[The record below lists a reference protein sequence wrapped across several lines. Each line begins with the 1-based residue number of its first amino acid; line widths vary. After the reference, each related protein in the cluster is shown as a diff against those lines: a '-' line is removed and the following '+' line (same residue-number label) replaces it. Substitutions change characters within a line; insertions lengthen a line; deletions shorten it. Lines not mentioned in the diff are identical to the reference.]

1 MSKTPA
7 ATRKSEKSAG
17 IRRRNE
23 SAGIRR
29 RIDIYTIDI
38 GGGHIAPAQAIKQQ
52 FDILGYKDLDVRVVN
67 LGITLR
73 ATFLRYLYKFY
84 WDKALRYPPLIN
96 AFYRGADNPFL
107 IKIAD
112 RILGIT
118 TLPKFVGYLER
129 EKPDLVVSTYFTF
142 THYLEM
148 LKRVGQL
155 EATTVVLNPEPFDS
169 HYIWFSPVFD
179 WNMVFSKKSRDGI
192 VAKGISRQTVKLF
205 QFPIKPSFARRM
217 QSPAT
222 LRGRLGLAK
231 KPFTVLFFFGAE
243 GVGPVRKFITV
254 LIERGIALQAVVI
267 CGKNEKLKADMEN
280 LAAGRTGSVQVQ
292 VRGYVT
298 NLADYIAAA
307 DVVVGKSGPNQVFE
321 TLLQCRPIVISSF
334 LANEKETTNWVID
347 NKLGWLTRSPAHLAT
362 LLQRLSAQPAVLKGY
377 RANIDAMKLR
387 SGAPEICEFLARLAR
402 QKRPPKKRS
411 VADALR
417 EFRDRVVAEGE
428 AITRM
433 IEGSENVKRFKKA
446 TAERRVK
453 VTRRRA
459 ASRKKAALRKQVRTG
474 ASASRKQTRTQ
485 ASAARLSAAARRVS
499 AG

>member
-1 MSKTPA
+1 MK
-7 ATRKSEKSAG
+7 
-17 IRRRNE
+17 RN
-23 SAGIRR
+23 SIRR

-129 EKPDLVVSTYFTF
+129 EKPDVVVSTYFTF

-192 VAKGISRQTVKLF
+192 VAKGIARQTVKVF
-205 QFPIKPSFARRM
+205 QFPIKPSFARRT
-217 QSPAT
+217 QSPAV
-222 LRGRLGLAK
+222 LRGRLGLDR

-243 GVGPVRKFITV
+243 GVGPVKKFIAV

-267 CGKNEKLKADMEN
+267 CGKNEKLKADIEN
-280 LAAGRTGSVQVQ
+280 LARSRTGSVRVQ

-298 NLADYIAAA
+298 NLADYIAAS

-334 LANEKETTNWVID
+334 LANEKQTTDWVIG

-362 LLQRLSAQPAVLKGY
+362 LLQRLEAQPRVLKRY
-377 RANIDAMKLR
+377 QANIEAMKLR
-387 SGAPEICEFLARLAR
+387 SGTPEICEFLAGIAR
-402 QKRPPKKRS
+402 QKRPPKKTP

-417 EFRDRVVAEGE
+417 KFRDRVVAEGE
-428 AITRM
+428 AISRR
-433 IEGSENVKRFKKA
+433 IEESENVRRFKRA
-446 TAERRVK
+446 TAKKRRA
-453 VTRRRA
+453 VTKKRTASRRRTRT
-459 ASRKKAALRKQVRTG
+459 ASRKRT
-474 ASASRKQTRTQ
+474 R
-485 ASAARLSAAARRVS
+485 ASAARAR
-499 AG
+499 

>member
-1 MSKTPA
+1 LMK
-7 ATRKSEKSAG
+7 
-17 IRRRNE
+17 RN
-23 SAGIRR
+23 SIRR

-129 EKPDLVVSTYFTF
+129 EKPDVVVSTYFTF

-192 VAKGISRQTVKLF
+192 VAKGIARQTVKVF
-205 QFPIKPSFARRM
+205 QFPIKPSFARRT
-217 QSPAT
+217 QSPAV
-222 LRGRLGLAK
+222 LRGRLGLDR

-243 GVGPVRKFITV
+243 GVGPVKKFIAV

-267 CGKNEKLKADMEN
+267 CGKNEKLKADIEN
-280 LAAGRTGSVQVQ
+280 LARSRTGSVRVQ

-298 NLADYIAAA
+298 NLADYIAAS

-334 LANEKETTNWVID
+334 LANEKQTTDWVIG

-362 LLQRLSAQPAVLKGY
+362 LLQRLEAQPRVLKRY
-377 RANIDAMKLR
+377 QANIEAMKLR
-387 SGAPEICEFLARLAR
+387 SGTPEICEFLAGIAR
-402 QKRPPKKRS
+402 QKRPPKKTP

-417 EFRDRVVAEGE
+417 KFRDRVVAEGE
-428 AITRM
+428 AISRR
-433 IEGSENVKRFKKA
+433 IEESENVRRFKRA
-446 TAERRVK
+446 TAKKRRA
-453 VTRRRA
+453 VTKKRTASRRRTRT
-459 ASRKKAALRKQVRTG
+459 ASRKRT
-474 ASASRKQTRTQ
+474 R
-485 ASAARLSAAARRVS
+485 ASAARAR
-499 AG
+499 

>member
-1 MSKTPA
+1 MK
-7 ATRKSEKSAG
+7 
-17 IRRRNE
+17 RN
-23 SAGIRR
+23 SIRR

-129 EKPDLVVSTYFTF
+129 EKPDVVVSTYFTF

-192 VAKGISRQTVKLF
+192 VAKGIARQTVKVF
-205 QFPIKPSFARRM
+205 QFPIKPSFARRT
-217 QSPAT
+217 QSPAV
-222 LRGRLGLAK
+222 LRGRLGLDR

-243 GVGPVRKFITV
+243 GVGPVKKFIAV

-280 LAAGRTGSVQVQ
+280 LARSRTGSVRIQ

-298 NLADYIAAA
+298 NLADYIAAS

-334 LANEKETTNWVID
+334 LANEKQTTDWVIG

-362 LLQRLSAQPAVLKGY
+362 LLQRLEAQPRVLKRY
-377 RANIDAMKLR
+377 QANIEAMKLR
-387 SGAPEICEFLARLAR
+387 SGTPEICEFLAGIAR
-402 QKRPPKKRS
+402 QKRPPKKTP

-417 EFRDRVVAEGE
+417 KFRDRVVAEGE
-428 AITRM
+428 AISRR
-433 IEGSENVKRFKKA
+433 IEESENVRRFKRA
-446 TAERRVK
+446 TAKKRRA
-453 VTRRRA
+453 VTKKRTASRRRTRT
-459 ASRKKAALRKQVRTG
+459 ASRKRT
-474 ASASRKQTRTQ
+474 R
-485 ASAARLSAAARRVS
+485 ASAARAR
-499 AG
+499 

>member
-1 MSKTPA
+1 MKPAKPA
-7 ATRKSEKSAG
+7 AQVRRRPQSAE
-17 IRRRNE
+17 IRRRPQ
-23 SAGIRR
+23 SAEIRR

-38 GGGHIAPAQAIKQQ
+38 GGGHIAPAQAIKEQ

-118 TLPKFVGYLER
+118 TLPKFVGYLEK
-129 EKPDLVVSTYFTF
+129 EKPDIVVSTYFTF

-155 EATTVVLNPEPFDS
+155 EAVTVVLNPEPFDS

-192 VAKGISRQTVKLF
+192 ISKGISRQTVKQF
-205 QFPIKPSFARRM
+205 QFPIKPSFSRRT
-217 QSPAT
+217 QSPAM

-243 GVGPVRKFITV
+243 GVGPVKKFITV

-267 CGKNEKLKADMEN
+267 CGKNEKLKREIES
-280 LAAGRTGSVQVQ
+280 LAKGKTRSVQIQ

-298 NLADYIAAA
+298 NLADYIAAS

-321 TLLQCRPIVISSF
+321 TLLQCRPIIISSF
-334 LANEKETTNWVID
+334 LANEKETTDWVIG

-362 LLQRLSAQPAVLKGY
+362 LLQRLEAHPEVLKRY
-377 RANIDAMKLR
+377 RASIEAMKLR
-387 SGAPEICEFLARLAR
+387 SGAPEICQFLAGLAR
-402 QKRPPKKRS
+402 QKRAPKKRPM
-411 VADALR
+411 ADALR
-417 EFRDRVVAEGE
+417 KLRDRVVAEGE
-428 AITRM
+428 AIGRR
-433 IEGSENVKRFKKA
+433 IEESENVQWLKRA
-446 TAERRVK
+446 SADRREK
-453 VTRRRA
+453 ITRKRT
-459 ASRKKAALRKQVRTG
+459 ASRKRTATRKRIRAKAASTAR
-474 ASASRKQTRTQ
+474 SR
-485 ASAARLSAAARRVS
+485 
-499 AG
+499 